1 MKHSGLDQVSR
12 NNSKTGNVFSASF
25 EERVGC
31 EEEFAKKFKGL
42 VFRFFCSLGRCR
54 FAEWGRLPLS
64 WGLRMISFD
73 CSKLCFVV
81 IIIMMIINTLT
92 GSSS

>member
-31 EEEFAKKFKGL
+31 EEEFAKKFKG
-42 VFRFFCSLGRCR
+42 FQIF
-54 FAEWGRLPLS
+54 LPHL
-64 WGLRMISFD
+64 D
-73 CSKLCFVV
+73 VV
-81 IIIMMIINTLT
+81 V
-92 GSSS
+92 

>member
-42 VFRFFCSLGRCR
+42 VFRFFAHLDVAVSQNGVDCR
-54 FAEWGRLPLS
+54 SPG
-64 WGLRMISFD
+64 D
-73 CSKLCFVV
+73 
-81 IIIMMIINTLT
+81 
-92 GSSS
+92 

>member
-31 EEEFAKKFKGL
+31 EEEFAKKFKGFQIFL
-42 VFRFFCSLGRCR
+42 PHLDAVVSQNGVDCR
-54 FAEWGRLPLS
+54 FPG
-64 WGLRMISFD
+64 D
-73 CSKLCFVV
+73 
-81 IIIMMIINTLT
+81 
-92 GSSS
+92 